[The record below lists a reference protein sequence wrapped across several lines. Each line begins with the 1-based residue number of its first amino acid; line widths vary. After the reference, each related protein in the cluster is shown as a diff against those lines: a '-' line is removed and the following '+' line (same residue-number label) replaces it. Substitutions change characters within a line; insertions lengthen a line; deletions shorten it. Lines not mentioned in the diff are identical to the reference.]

1 MALIA
6 TNPHIR
12 RTSSSRRAAHRST
25 YCAFGGS
32 SIVKNML
39 IDRYRMK
46 ELAER
51 RAPFD
56 VAGEPVLVNDE
67 ILDRYCSW
75 RPGLLF

>member
-1 MALIA
+1 
-6 TNPHIR
+6 
-12 RTSSSRRAAHRST
+12 
-25 YCAFGGS
+25 
-32 SIVKNML
+32 ML